1 MTALVKEWM
10 SADPV
15 TIEAQAPAL
24 DALERMVE
32 HGIRHLPV
40 VDALGRV
47 VGVISIDDLRAAL
60 PLAAVSGASA
70 GKVGRV
76 EIGAGRVGELM
87 TFAPHTV
94 RAETP
99 LAEAADRM
107 AELRI
112 GCLPVVENEGGLV
125 GILSETDALRALAA
139 TLWTDELRARRSV
152 ETELDALV
160 ARLRSERERVA
171 RAVGRYTEAERR
183 FSTHPQEEPVDFSER
198 AADRSE
204 AESAGILEDLA
215 VRRLEALDRAL
226 ERAGTGRLSHCEG
239 CGRRIP
245 LARLQALPGNTLC
258 IACARAQES

>member
-1 MTALVKEWM
+1 MPTTVKEWM
-10 SADPV
+10 STDPV
-15 TIEAQAPAL
+15 AIEPDAPAQE
-24 DALERMVE
+24 ALELMLE

-40 VDALGRV
+40 VDARGRV

-60 PLAAVSGASA
+60 PLSAAART
-70 GKVGRV
+70 VGM

-87 TFAPHTV
+87 TFAPHCV

-99 LAEAADRM
+99 LGEAADRM

-112 GCLPVVENEGGLV
+112 GCLPVVESEGGLV

-139 TLWTDELRARRSV
+139 TLWTDGLRARRCI
-152 ETELDALV
+152 ETELDALI
-160 ARLRSERERVA
+160 ARLREERDRVA
-171 RAVGRYTEAERR
+171 RAHQEYADTSRR
-183 FSTHPQEEPVDFSER
+183 FATHPQEEAVDFSER

-204 AESAGILEDLA
+204 AESAGILEDLSA
-215 VRRLEALDRAL
+215 RRVEALDLAL
-226 ERAGTGRLSHCEG
+226 ERAAAGRLGTCSS

-258 IACARAQES
+258 IACARKQES